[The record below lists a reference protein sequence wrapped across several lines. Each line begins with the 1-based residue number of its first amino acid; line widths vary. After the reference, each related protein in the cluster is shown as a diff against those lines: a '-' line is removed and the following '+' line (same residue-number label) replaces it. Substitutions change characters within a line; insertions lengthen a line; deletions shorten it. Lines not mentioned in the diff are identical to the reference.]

1 MFAKF
6 DNTGRSV
13 EITNYVDPDRADEYI
28 AVPDGISGPVLF
40 LDDGVVRE
48 ATPEELAVMDARAA
62 VEVMASEARVR
73 RNRLLMASDVLVLAD
88 RWASYTDEQR
98 SEIGAYRTA
107 LRDIP
112 EQESFP
118 DDIVWP
124 AEPTI

>member
-13 EITNYVDPDRADEYI
+13 EITNYVDPDRVDEYVP
-28 AVPDGISGPVLF
+28 VPDGISGPVLF

-98 SEIGAYRTA
+98 SEIGAYRAA